1 MSLKKYI
8 NQYYNKTNFIAYI
21 LISIIVGAI
30 PATAIIVRARLIDS
44 ATLALS
50 GQASN
55 FVVLL
60 ISFCAIYLFEA
71 FFKAFTGRLR
81 DVHKIKQSK
90 NLDNMR
96 LLKAARV
103 KYALTES
110 NSFHQL
116 LNKAKKAVDLDSGI
130 YQSIGDVVC
139 ISAKIVF
146 SVVTICFIDVYVSI
160 GIIILLLIGIF
171 LNRILAKT
179 TDGFW
184 TKYMENMRRTNY
196 YSDLLMQKEYMAE
209 RKLFNYDD
217 ELELRYDREFTKA
230 KKQNSA
236 AGRKRFIIELLL
248 TILFA
253 VNSAVVILLLINPM
267 MTGKISL
274 GEFISCFYASVTLQ
288 SASKQLCAGVFTI
301 TENGKQLNGFFEF
314 INLQEEVPAGVSD
327 IGAFDK
333 IVFNNV
339 TFTYPGAKKPVIK
352 KLNLTL
358 YRGNNYALVGENGC
372 GKTTI
377 VKLMLGLYTPEEGNI
392 TINGYDVSKLSTIE
406 RKRIFGVVFQDY
418 YRYPLTIR
426 ENVSLYND
434 DFLSDTQISQ
444 VFDKLDMRPEIAKG
458 DKGYDSNLMQLKK
471 DGTDLSG
478 GEWQKIAIT
487 RCMLSPASLVVLDE
501 PNAALDPVSE
511 GKIYRAYRELLSDK
525 TTLFISHRLGSVRFS
540 NEIIVLKDGKLLA
553 QGTHKELMSHCEYY
567 NKLYCTQK
575 EMYDEK
581 KSL

>member
-1 MSLKKYI
+1 MSFKKYI
-8 NQYYNKTNFIAYI
+8 NQYYNKTSFIAYI

-30 PATAIIVRARLIDS
+30 PATAIIVRARLIDN

-55 FVVLL
+55 FVILL
-60 ISFCAIYLFEA
+60 ISFCAIYLFET
-71 FFKAFTGRLR
+71 FLKAFTGRLR

-90 NLDNMR
+90 KLDNIR

-103 KYALTES
+103 KYAQTES

-116 LNKAKKAVDLDSGI
+116 LNKAKKTVDLDSGI

-139 ISAKIVF
+139 IAAKIVF
-146 SVVTICFIDVYVSI
+146 SVVTTCFIDVYVSI
-160 GIIILLLIGIF
+160 GILILLLIGIF

-184 TKYMENMRRTNY
+184 TKYIENMRRTNY

-267 MTGKISL
+267 LTGKISL

-301 TENGKQLNGFFEF
+301 TENGKQLKGFFEF

-327 IGAFDK
+327 IGAFDN

-352 KLNLTL
+352 NLNLTL

-392 TINGYDVSKLSTIE
+392 TINGYDVSKLSTKE
-406 RKRIFGVVFQDY
+406 RKKIFGVVFQDY

-581 KSL
+581 KSF